1 MDRHASRRKLVLGA
15 SRARAPLAE
24 PLSVCEH
31 LMDVV
36 PSDIRTHYNGGQ
48 NSGLSVYSTWYL
60 VSVPRPCAARVAA
73 PFIERGWVSVLLG

>member
-1 MDRHASRRKLVLGA
+1 MDA
-15 SRARAPLAE
+15 
-24 PLSVCEH
+24 
-31 LMDVV
+31 V